1 MKEGI
6 HEGKVKH
13 FSKVKEEVENLKMSK
28 AEQRELIEMQKRQE
42 QLKNTSI
49 KQMVWNQERQVEDKK
64 KLLEEERRA

>member
-49 KQMVWNQERQVEDKK
+49 KQMV
-64 KLLEEERRA
+64 